1 MQEKVSAV
9 SSLSLLGQKVEDF
22 KLLVKFRL
30 TLTVVFTSMMAFV
43 LASPG
48 AIDWGWLLILALGGF
63 LVTGAANTLNQV
75 LEKDYDKLMTRTEN
89 RPIAAGRMTVSQAVL
104 WAGFMSL
111 GGIVFLALFNVWAAF
126 FGMLAL
132 VSYAFIYT
140 PLKRVS
146 PIAIPVGAFP
156 GALPMLIGAV
166 AVQGELTAFAI
177 TLFTIQFFWQFP
189 HFWAIGWLGFDD
201 YQKAGFKLVPS
212 NEGERDQKTG
222 WYAFIYATLLV
233 FIPFMFM
240 WNGEVGLGAIIVLA
254 LIGVAYAVF
263 GYRLYKIKTREV
275 ALQLMFAS
283 FFYLP
288 LVLAVMMI
296 DKFLF

>member
-1 MQEKVSAV
+1 VREKVSTV

-48 AIDWGWLLILALGGF
+48 AVEWGWMFVLALGGF
-63 LVTGAANTLNQV
+63 LVTGAANALNQV

-111 GGIVFLALFNVWAAF
+111 GGIVFLAMFNVWAAF

-166 AVQGELTAFAI
+166 AVQGELTTFAI

-201 YQKAGFKLVPS
+201 YQKAGFKLVPAH
-212 NEGERDQKTG
+212 EGQRDQKTG
-222 WYAFIYATLLV
+222 WYAFLYATFLV
-233 FIPFMFM
+233 FVPFMFT
-240 WNGEVGLGAIIVLA
+240 WNGEVSMAAILVLA
-254 LIGVAYAVF
+254 LIGALYALYGF
-263 GYRLYKIKTREV
+263 RLYKEKTRKA

>member
-30 TLTVVFTSMMAFV
+30 SATVVFTSMMAYV
-43 LASPG
+43 LASTGPVE
-48 AIDWGWLLILALGGF
+48 WGWLLVLALGGF
-63 LVTGAANTLNQV
+63 LVTGAANALNQV
-75 LEKDYDKLMTRTEN
+75 LEKDYDKLMSRTEN
-89 RPIAAGRMTVSQAVL
+89 RPLAAGRMSVSQAVL

-111 GGIVFLALFNVWAAF
+111 AGIVFLAMFNVWAAF

-166 AVQGELTAFAI
+166 AVQGELTTFAL

-201 YQKAGFKLVPS
+201 YQKAGFKLVPAD
-212 NEGERDQKTG
+212 NGERDQKTG
-222 WYAFIYATLLV
+222 WYAFIYATLLIFV
-233 FIPFMFM
+233 PFMFL
-240 WNGEVGLGAIIVLA
+240 WNQEVSLGAILVLA
-254 LIGVAYAVF
+254 LIGAVYAVF
-263 GYRLYKIKTREV
+263 GYRLYIQKTRKA
-275 ALQLMFAS
+275 ALQLMFS
-283 FFYLP
+283 SLFYLP
-288 LVLAVMMI
+288 IVLAVMMI